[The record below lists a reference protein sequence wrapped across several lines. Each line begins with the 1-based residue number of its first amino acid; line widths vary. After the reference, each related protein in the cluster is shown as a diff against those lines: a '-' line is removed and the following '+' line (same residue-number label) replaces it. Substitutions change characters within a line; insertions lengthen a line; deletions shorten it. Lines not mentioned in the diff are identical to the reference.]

1 MTWSRPGVAGTGM
14 KSGVADAVSRANG
27 RLPTPARRPERAR
40 ILVVAAVSV
49 AAPIARTLGEAGY
62 EVALASRT
70 MPARDVILDG
80 GTYDLI
86 VLDAGLPAA
95 QGFAMLETLRAWGAP
110 TPVLLATSGGDVADT
125 IRGLDLGA
133 DDVAARRCS
142 PDELRARVGALLRRR
157 VRPSPVLRVGD
168 LELDP
173 GRRHVARGGRAI
185 VLSGRQY
192 ALLEY
197 LMRNHGRVLTR
208 TTILDHVWGSGVDH
222 DSNLVEVYISYL
234 RRKVDGGRRPRLLHT
249 VRGVGYM
256 LSEDG

>member
-1 MTWSRPGVAGTGM
+1 MR
-14 KSGVADAVSRANG
+14 SGVVAAVARANG
-27 RLPTPARRPERAR
+27 RLSVPAHRPQRAR
-40 ILVVAAVSV
+40 ILVVAADVAV

-62 EVALASRT
+62 EVTLASRA
-70 MPARDVILDG
+70 MPTRDVLLDG
-80 GTYDLI
+80 GAHDLI

-95 QGFAMLETLRAWGAP
+95 QGFAVLETLRVWGVP
-110 TPVLLATSGGDVADT
+110 TPLLLITRAGGIGDT

-142 PDELRARVGALLRRR
+142 PEELKARVGALLRRC
-157 VRPSPVLRVGD
+157 VRPTVVLRVGD
-168 LELDP
+168 LVLDP
-173 GRRHVARGGRAI
+173 VRRHVARGGRVI

-208 TTILDHVWGSGVDH
+208 TTILDHVWGSGIDH
-222 DSNLVEVYISYL
+222 DSNLVEVYVSYL
-234 RRKVDGGRRPRLLHT
+234 RRKVDGGGRPRLLHT
-249 VRGVGYM
+249 IRGVGYM